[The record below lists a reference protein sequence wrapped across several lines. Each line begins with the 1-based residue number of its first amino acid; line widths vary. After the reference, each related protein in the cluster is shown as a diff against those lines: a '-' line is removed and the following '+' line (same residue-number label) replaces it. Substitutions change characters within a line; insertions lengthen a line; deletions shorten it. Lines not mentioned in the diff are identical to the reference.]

1 MDEGLTRLLEVERG
15 LEARV
20 RDAEAAARS
29 RVDAARESARR
40 VALERG
46 SDFEAASR
54 AEEKADL
61 ARHAATLREIGAE
74 RDARLAL
81 LASIS
86 GEALETLAQRAVE
99 LVLGEEE
106 AASP

>member
-1 MDEGLTRLLEVERG
+1 M
-15 LEARV
+15 
-20 RDAEAAARS
+20 RDAEAAARR
-29 RVDAARESARR
+29 RVEAARETARR
-40 VALERG
+40 AAQERG
-46 SDFEAASR
+46 ADFETVAR

-61 ARHAATLREIGAE
+61 EHHAAALRDIGAE

-86 GEALETLAQRAVE
+86 GEALEALAQRAVE
-99 LVLGEEE
+99 LVLGSEE

>member
-20 RDAEAAARS
+20 REAEAAARS
-29 RVDAARESARR
+29 RIDAARESARR
-40 VALERG
+40 AAQERG
-46 SDFEAASR
+46 GDSEALGR

-61 ARHAATLREIGAE
+61 ERHAAALREICAE

-81 LASIS
+81 LGGIS
-86 GEALETLAQRAVE
+86 GEALETLARRAVA
-99 LVLGEEE
+99 LVLGE
-106 AASP
+106 